1 MPTPSLATRPAP
13 GIAAPP
19 AAQRLVSLD
28 AYRGLV
34 MFLMMAEV
42 LRLAE
47 VASRVPASRVW
58 NFLAFHQTH
67 APWAGCS
74 LHDLIQ
80 PSFSF
85 LVGVALPFSIAS
97 RTVRGQSRRAMT
109 AHAFWRA
116 FLLVALGIFLRS
128 IGRDH
133 TYFTFEDTLTQIG
146 LGYGALFLLGFRTT
160 RDAWIAFGLIL
171 AGYWAAFAL
180 YPLPGPGFDWTAA
193 GVTADWPYNYQG
205 FAAHWNKNT
214 NLAWAFDR
222 WFLNL
227 FPPAGWFTFNGGGY
241 ATLSFIPTLATMIL
255 GLIAGR
261 VVRSDRDGRAKVTW
275 FVVAG
280 LVGIAAGWVLDATGI
295 CPSVKRIWTPSWTL
309 FSGGWCFLLLAGF
322 YAVIDLAKRPQA
334 LVLARGHREQLDCGL
349 LDRALVRGLHPPG
362 ARHASWSRHLQGLRG
377 SVRAVRR
384 RGMCALRVLGNPVLD
399 VQTEDLSQDLGGLLR
414 DAETRIRRA
423 GTRPGS

>member
-1 MPTPSLATRPAP
+1 
-13 GIAAPP
+13 
-19 AAQRLVSLD
+19 
-28 AYRGLV
+28 
-34 MFLMMAEV
+34 
-42 LRLAE
+42 
-47 VASRVPASRVW
+47 
-58 NFLAFHQTH
+58 
-67 APWAGCS
+67 
-74 LHDLIQ
+74 
-80 PSFSF
+80 
-85 LVGVALPFSIAS
+85 
-97 RTVRGQSRRAMT
+97 MT

-146 LGYGALFLLGFRTT
+146 LGSGVLFLLGFRTT

-180 YPLPGPGFDWTAA
+180 YPLPGPGFDWTAT
-193 GVTADWPYNYQG
+193 GVTADWRYNYQG

-261 VVRSDRDGRAKVTW
+261 VVRSDRDGRAKVIW

-322 YAVIDLAKRPQA
+322 YAAIDLTKRPRPWFWLVVIGSNSIAAYLIAHLFESFIHQA
-334 LVLARGHREQLDCGL
+334 LVT
-349 LDRALVRGLHPPG
+349 
-362 ARHASWSRHLQGLRG
+362 HLG
-377 SVRAVRR
+377 
-384 RGMCALRVLGNPVLD
+384 
-399 VQTEDLSQDLGGLLR
+399 
-414 DAETRIRRA
+414 A
-423 GTRPGS
+423 GTFKMFGEAYEPFVGGACVLFAYWVILYWMYKRKIFLKI